1 MAVRPID
8 IQQVMVKSVDVTRE
22 ASQQQQLV
30 AAAQENLAAQL
41 KTRDA
46 QKTETV
52 QDFDEVGAA
61 AVHDRRPRSGRDDQP
76 GDESGAETEQDDA
89 AASVDLAQA
98 SLRGLPRP
106 KVGRH
111 VDVQA

>member
-1 MAVRPID
+1 MALRPID
-8 IQQVMVKSVDVTRE
+8 LQQVMVKSVDVTRE
-22 ASQQQQLV
+22 ASQQQQLA
-30 AAAQENLAAQL
+30 AAAQQNLAAQL

-46 QKTETV
+46 QKTEQV

-61 AVHDRRPRSGRDDQP
+61 AVHERQPRSGREDEP
-76 GDESGAETEQDDA
+76 GDESSRETETEDEAVAANATA
-89 AASVDLAQA
+89 AA
-98 SLRGLPRP
+98 LRGLPRP